1 MEAGHISHLSHV
13 YNSRSSVLCK
23 NKLTQNEQLACKVNG
38 IQRLSRSWSRSAR
51 LHDVPV
57 VHIAGFAHTYPCM
70 FAPRAQWCATHSP
83 MASRSATQILC
94 TRAAFCKP
102 TLQGDV
108 SQWHADSFR
117 RLKHTN
123 WVSCRLWHGGLSL
136 LTRCDWCAP
145 LLRNDRAGRGRGE
158 DLIPRT
164 ICREGH
170 RSGTDTADWLWDC
183 SLSTKSSEDCRIYD

>member
-1 MEAGHISHLSHV
+1 MEDGHISHLSHV

-23 NKLTQNEQLACKVNG
+23 NKLSQNEQLACKVNG
-38 IQRLSRSWSRSAR
+38 IRRFARSWSQSAR

-57 VHIAGFAHTYPCM
+57 VHIAGCAYTLHVCPMCTVV
-70 FAPRAQWCATHSP
+70 CATHSP
-83 MASRSATQILC
+83 MASRSVTQILC
-94 TRAAFCKP
+94 THATFCIP

-108 SQWHADSFR
+108 SHWHADSFR

-123 WVSCRLWHGGLSL
+123 WVSCWLWHGGLSL
-136 LTRCDWCAP
+136 LTGCDWCAP

-170 RSGTDTADWLWDC
+170 CSGTDMADWPWDC
-183 SLSTKSSEDCRIYD
+183 SLSRTSSEDCRIYD